1 MTAREDEAKEE
12 SSKMKELLE
21 QANSMLKSLTSSS
34 TSSTTSSSAGEES
47 REEVVN
53 RLQQQINMLKLKVFR
68 INQITY
74 GCHQGLM
81 PLTLRPKRTGE
92 TENMYKRVA
101 VTLANGET
109 TTLQVTPGGIMAT
122 DRNDIEP
129 ILPIGQLVHDLRC
142 EIAWK
147 EGSLKILHPLGGE
160 LPVRHKL
167 RWMSSAP
174 MQGL

>member
-1 MTAREDEAKEE
+1 MT
-12 SSKMKELLE
+12 ELLE

-34 TSSTTSSSAGEES
+34 STSSSSAGEES

-74 GCHQGLM
+74 GCHQGLIDSGAAH
-81 PLTLRPKRTGE
+81 PFRPKRTGE

-109 TTLQVTPGGIMAT
+109 TTLQVTPGGIMVT
-122 DRNDIEP
+122 DREGIEP
-129 ILPIGQLVHDLRC
+129 ILPMGQLVHDLGC

>member
-1 MTAREDEAKEE
+1 
-12 SSKMKELLE
+12 MKELLE

-74 GCHQGLM
+74 GCHQGLIDSGAAH
-81 PLTLRPKRTGE
+81 PLRPKRTGE

-109 TTLQVTPGGIMAT
+109 TTLQVTPGEIMAT
-122 DRNDIEP
+122 DRE
-129 ILPIGQLVHDLRC
+129 
-142 EIAWK
+142 
-147 EGSLKILHPLGGE
+147 
-160 LPVRHKL
+160 RH
-167 RWMSSAP
+167 RTNTPNRTVGPRFEM
-174 MQGL
+174 